1 MALSFSYGVQAQKMN
16 DAAAKQLVFK
26 NSEKIG
32 MSEKDLSASFVSN
45 AYSNEGTDM
54 VYLNQEHKGL
64 RILNQMKVFAFKN
77 GNVISNSGSFFADL
91 NKLTNNATGVPA
103 LGVAAAIGYAFNEAK
118 IPAPAALKSPVAT
131 NNPRKNSFGKMPG
144 VSEEVTSELL
154 WAPVVDAA
162 GSVTAVRLAWQ
173 IQVAPSNSA
182 DWWLMQV
189 DAVNGKIIS
198 KINFTNYDHWDTEK
212 TPDLLRNYNKQV
224 PASKAV
230 TSPAA
235 PSNSP
240 LLVGTA
246 NYNVIPYP
254 AESPTHPGG
263 APAIRTNP
271 WLMASGTATTFGWHN
286 NGVTDFIISRGNNV
300 YATEDTLANNN
311 DNGTP
316 ATSSTSPDP
325 LNFNFT
331 PNFNLDPRT
340 QQNQFFSITNL
351 FYWNNII
358 HDITYKYGFNE
369 ISANFQQNNQGL
381 GGNGNDHV
389 QALAQSGGPAQPPVP
404 IGNNANFSTPPD
416 GGRPRMRMYLW
427 NAVSSTTL
435 LVNTPAVI
443 AGNYTASESVFSV
456 NNKLGNV
463 GPVTGQVVYWNDA
476 NGTTHD
482 ACPAGA
488 VPLNPITG
496 KIALIRRGNCDF
508 VVKVKNA
515 QNAGAIAVIVLNNQP
530 GSIIMGGSDN
540 SITIPAVSILQSDSA
555 IFVSNLGNNLNVTL
569 SGTIAQPLDGDLD
582 NGIIVHEYG
591 HGVSNR
597 FTGGGTGGCLSNAE
611 QAGEGWSDYLGL
623 MLTQNWAATTTS
635 GGTISRGIGTY
646 ASGEPSTG
654 GGIRLFPYTT
664 NIAVNPLTYGNVGT
678 GTVGTGVHNIGT
690 VFCTALWEMT
700 WAIIQQENAINPNL
714 YNYTASGN
722 GGNSI
727 ALKLVLE
734 GMRLQNCSP
743 GFIDSRNAILAA
755 DRNLYAGRHACS
767 IWTAFA
773 KRGFGFGA
781 SQGSAFSA
789 TDQTASS
796 VMPPAP
802 SITTQPVDVTVAV
815 GANAT
820 FTANAGSDPNL
831 IYQWQ
836 VSTDGGATWT
846 NVSPSNITSTLTI
859 NNVTAAMN
867 GYKYRAL
874 VFIGCA
880 ITTSSVAT
888 LNLLSAPPVI
898 SSQPAS
904 VTVCE
909 GQNATFT
916 VVASGTSLSY
926 QWQVSTAGAGGPW
939 TNLSNVAPYSNV
951 TATGLTITGAIV
963 SMNNYQYRVIVTN
976 TDGAVTSTSAILT
989 VNGTSSPVIT
999 TQPTS
1004 TSACTGNT
1012 ATFTVNATGAGLS
1025 YQWQVSTN
1033 GGGLF
1038 TNIGGA
1044 MTNALTLAGVT
1055 AAMNNNQYRVIIT
1068 GGCPATNTTTSNAA
1082 TLTVNTSTLAITS
1095 NPTATTVCAGST
1107 ATFTAAATGTGLT
1120 YQWQVSTNG
1129 GALYTDIFGATT
1141 TTLTLTGVTA
1151 VMNSNLYRLVVKGTG
1166 TCDPAAGVNST
1177 GALLTV
1183 QTSPAI
1189 TSQPAAVTG
1198 CPGGSATFSVTAT
1211 GTNLTYQWQSSA
1223 TGCGGTFTN
1232 IPGAQSAS
1240 YNIPT
1245 TAIGM
1250 SGTGYRVIVSGTC
1263 TPAVTSD
1270 CVVLTVNS
1278 GITISAQ
1285 PVSVTACAGS
1295 NATFSVTA
1303 TGGTPVYRWQ
1313 ESTNGGTIFTDIP
1326 GATGNTLTLTG
1337 VTAAMNNNQ
1346 YRVLISNACTPA
1358 ITSDNVTL
1366 TVQTAAAITSQPTA
1380 VTTCTGTATS
1390 LSVTAT
1396 GTNITYQWQSSAT
1409 CTGLFNNIPAA
1420 MGASYNAPT
1429 ATAGTTAYRVV
1440 VSGVCTPS
1448 SVTSNCV
1455 TVTVVTTT
1463 VITNQPTAATVCAGN
1478 NASFSVTATGA
1489 TTYLWQVSTNG
1500 GTSFTDVAG
1509 ATSATLSLTAVTG
1522 AMNGNQYRV
1531 IINGCPAPLTSNN
1544 ATLTVQSAAA
1554 ITGQPADITSCA
1566 TTATFSVTAT
1576 GIGITY
1582 QWQVS
1587 TDGGTTYTNIA
1598 GAMGNSI
1605 TLNNLTGGSSGN
1617 KYRVVV
1623 LSGTCGAP
1631 VTSNAVTAKVGTTPV
1646 VVLTAAPFTA
1656 YNPSI
1661 TGGLYTT
1668 VSPAGVYTYQWTR
1681 DGVVLP
1687 NVTGPSITAANGLL
1701 FEFGAYKVTV
1711 TDPATGCAGVSN
1723 TVTITDVAG
1732 SRNQLFITPNPAR
1745 DIVRISYYSTVITA
1759 QARKINVYD
1768 SKGGKIMVKDFT
1780 VTGRYGTM
1788 NLDLSRFV
1796 QGTYMIIVRDAAGN
1810 KIAGERIIKL

>member
-1 MALSFSYGVQAQKMN
+1 MRKIYFNCIAAILSLTISFTILPGCNHRNEALKEQGENEEEHDEYDSPG
-16 DAAAKQLVFK
+16 AAAEFEYRRNIDPATGTVPHERMWQAVLETEALKNINSNSTSSNAALAPLTWIERGSNSDVVGPSNGNTRPGNGVTSGRMKAIWVDIADPTGNTVWVGGVWGGIWKTTNMTAATPTWVPTNDFLSNLVVTGICQDPTNPNTMYMATGETGLLASYSIVGIIRGDGVFK
-26 NSEKIG
+26 STDHGLTWTQLPSSSTLTNCTKILC
-32 MSEKDLSASFVSN
+32 DA
-45 AYSNEGTDM
+45 T
-54 VYLNQEHKGL
+54 
-64 RILNQMKVFAFKN
+64 
-77 GNVISNSGSFFADL
+77 GNVYVSSVGIS
-91 NKLTNNATGVPA
+91 PA
-103 LGVAAAIGYAFNEAK
+103 LG
-118 IPAPAALKSPVAT
+118 
-131 NNPRKNSFGKMPG
+131 
-144 VSEEVTSELL
+144 
-154 WAPVVDAA
+154 
-162 GSVTAVRLAWQ
+162 
-173 IQVAPSNSA
+173 
-182 DWWLMQV
+182 
-189 DAVNGKIIS
+189 
-198 KINFTNYDHWDTEK
+198 
-212 TPDLLRNYNKQV
+212 
-224 PASKAV
+224 
-230 TSPAA
+230 
-235 PSNSP
+235 
-240 LLVGTA
+240 
-246 NYNVIPYP
+246 
-254 AESPTHPGG
+254 
-263 APAIRTNP
+263 
-271 WLMASGTATTFGWHN
+271 
-286 NGVTDFIISRGNNV
+286 
-300 YATEDTLANNN
+300 
-311 DNGTP
+311 
-316 ATSSTSPDP
+316 
-325 LNFNFT
+325 
-331 PNFNLDPRT
+331 
-340 QQNQFFSITNL
+340 
-351 FYWNNII
+351 
-358 HDITYKYGFNE
+358 
-369 ISANFQQNNQGL
+369 
-381 GGNGNDHV
+381 
-389 QALAQSGGPAQPPVP
+389 
-404 IGNNANFSTPPD
+404 
-416 GGRPRMRMYLW
+416 
-427 NAVSSTTL
+427 
-435 LVNTPAVI
+435 
-443 AGNYTASESVFSV
+443 
-456 NNKLGNV
+456 
-463 GPVTGQVVYWNDA
+463 
-476 NGTTHD
+476 
-482 ACPAGA
+482 
-488 VPLNPITG
+488 
-496 KIALIRRGNCDF
+496 
-508 VVKVKNA
+508 
-515 QNAGAIAVIVLNNQP
+515 
-530 GSIIMGGSDN
+530 
-540 SITIPAVSILQSDSA
+540 LQ
-555 IFVSNLGNNLNVTL
+555 
-569 SGTIAQPLDGDLD
+569 
-582 NGIIVHEYG
+582 
-591 HGVSNR
+591 R
-597 FTGGGTGGCLSNAE
+597 
-611 QAGEGWSDYLGL
+611 
-623 MLTQNWAATTTS
+623 
-635 GGTISRGIGTY
+635 
-646 ASGEPSTG
+646 
-654 GGIRLFPYTT
+654 
-664 NIAVNPLTYGNVGT
+664 
-678 GTVGTGVHNIGT
+678 
-690 VFCTALWEMT
+690 
-700 WAIIQQENAINPNL
+700 
-714 YNYTASGN
+714 
-722 GGNSI
+722 
-727 ALKLVLE
+727 
-734 GMRLQNCSP
+734 
-743 GFIDSRNAILAA
+743 
-755 DRNLYAGRHACS
+755 
-767 IWTAFA
+767 
-773 KRGFGFGA
+773 
-781 SQGSAFSA
+781 
-789 TDQTASS
+789 
-796 VMPPAP
+796 
-802 SITTQPVDVTVAV
+802 
-815 GANAT
+815 
-820 FTANAGSDPNL
+820 
-831 IYQWQ
+831 
-836 VSTDGGATWT
+836 STDGGATW
-846 NVSPSNITSTLTI
+846 VSINPFSGAATPTSRIVDFEISSLGVMHVVGGLSSGPGIGGYRYTATPATIGTAGWSSPTTPYTIPTGGGARVEIITSGNNIYAAISNADKIDNIGKSTDGGNNWTTTPI
-859 NNVTAAMN
+859 TPTNVTALN
-867 GYKYRAL
+867 GGGQGSFSNTIGIDPSDPNTIIVGSLNLLKSTDGGASFSKISEWVGTTGQYCHADQHAILWFDNGNKLL
-874 VFIGCA
+874 VGTDGGLFYSTNKGVTISDKNTGLRLKQFYGVTAHPTLPNNFLCGSQDNGTHQFNNVGLSNSIEVLGGDGGITGIDQDEPQFQAGTYVYANFRRSTNGGASWVSNGSGSTAGLFINPYDYDNAANKIYAGNVA
-880 ITTSSVAT
+880 GQFMRWENPHTGFTFSSVAISDFGTGQITSVTSSALTANRAYFGLTNGRVIRLDNADQATPTSTIITPAAMPATVYVTCVAESRVNTQNLIATTANYGVSNIYSTTNGGTNWAECDGNLPDMPVYWAVYHPDGDAKVYIATETGVWSTDLLNGVSTVWTPETTFPTVKTSMLKYRSGDRT
-888 LNLLSAPPVI
+888 LAAATYGRGLWTAIIPASCTPPSI
-898 SSQPAS
+898 TSQPTNTS
-904 VTVCE
+904 VCSGDNTS
-909 GQNATFT
+909 FT
-916 VVASGTSLSY
+916 VTAAGTAPLSY

-939 TNLSNVAPYSNV
+939 ANLTNAAPYSGV
-951 TATGLTITGAIV
+951 TTNTLTITTATLA
-963 SMNNYQYRVIVTN
+963 MNSYQYRVIVTGVCAPL
-976 TDGAVTSTSAILT
+976 TATSTSAILAVNAASFPAITGQPSNVT
-989 VNGTSSPVIT
+989 VCSG
-999 TQPTS
+999 
-1004 TSACTGNT
+1004 AG

-1151 VMNSNLYRLVVKGTG
+1151 VMNNNLYRLVVKGTG

-1183 QTSPAI
+1183 QTSPVI
-1189 TSQPAAVTG
+1189 TSQPTAVTG
-1198 CPGGSATFSVTAT
+1198 CPGSSATFSVTAT

-1396 GTNITYQWQSSAT
+1396 GTNITYQWQSSST

-1623 LSGTCGAP
+1623 SSGTCGAP
-1631 VTSNAVTAKVGTTPV
+1631 VTSNAVTAKVGTAPV

-1745 DIVRISYYSTVITA
+1745 DIVRISYYSTVTTA

-1810 KIAGERIIKL
+1810 KIASERIIIL